1 MRVSFNSG
9 FMSFFLLNKMISDNI
24 KKLNRKESLDE
35 DRRKGNDYNNN
46 NNNKIRF
53 YGGCN
58 GGLFNIK
65 GKTVNDNKKF
75 LS

>member
-1 MRVSFNSG
+1 
-9 FMSFFLLNKMISDNI
+9 MSFFLLNKMISNHI

-35 DRRKGNDYNNN
+35 DRRKRNDY

-58 GGLFNIK
+58 GGLFNIESK
-65 GKTVNDNKKF
+65 IVNDNKKF